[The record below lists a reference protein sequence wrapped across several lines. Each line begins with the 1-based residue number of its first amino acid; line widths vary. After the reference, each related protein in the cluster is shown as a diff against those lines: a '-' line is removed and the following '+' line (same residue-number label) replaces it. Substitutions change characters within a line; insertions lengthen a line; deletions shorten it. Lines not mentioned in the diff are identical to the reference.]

1 MIEKLEL
8 KPIPFVD
15 TVPDDD
21 QKRIQWVRNGECL
34 EGAVTKTSNDGTLNK
49 VGVQVQKNIEVIDEN
64 MFKTKEK
71 VNVLSSEVN
80 RINES
85 LNIENDTSLV
95 EQIGINRDNID
106 ILQEHMQFAESDI
119 GEIQASVEFLDEE
132 VGVHNPEQ
140 DPVHRTVRDDLTF
153 VKTEMGAYPGQD
165 MNGREE
171 PGTKGRGMKG
181 RIIDI
186 ATQAVK
192 NEKRITQLE
201 TDFDE
206 SDVGQVTLDIRKI
219 RKEIGP
225 SSEVVPDTT
234 VYSRIKQNEKDISS
248 HSLSLTEIEEAID
261 LDGGLIIDHVN
272 NNRKAIR
279 ELEKVQN
286 DPNTGLTRRLTT
298 VEGQIGNKDKPT
310 TILGKLETDRK
321 DINNL
326 QIIVGKD
333 SSSGLRGNV
342 VWINQTVGI
351 VDDSKP
357 VPEDSVLGQIKVI
370 TSTMNEHS
378 SSIQDIQQEIG
389 NNKEGLKGS
398 VVMMS
403 KTIYGTNPNGST
415 VEERGLVIS
424 VKQNETKI
432 AAKLDDA
439 PNDGLMYFRQNGAWV
454 QKPFAIAEI
463 SDKDLKATL
472 STTEEAVLD
481 LDNFDVSH
489 VNGLEIVDDNIVI
502 KDTGT
507 FNVRIQMIVAEEQAT
522 SQFDLIVK
530 VNDVVR
536 IRNSVGISTIGG
548 RQMNFALGTL
558 NITSGD
564 KVSITMLAQ
573 NEESAIEID
582 IPSCFIA
589 INPAL

>member
-15 TVPDDD
+15 SVPDDD

-206 SDVGQVTLDIRKI
+206 SDVGQMTLDVRKL
-219 RKEIGP
+219 RKEVGP

-234 VYSRIKQNEKDISS
+234 VYSRIKQNEKDIKT

-261 LDGGLIIDHVN
+261 LDGGQIVDHVN
-272 NNRKAIR
+272 NNRDAIKN
-279 ELEKVQN
+279 LEKVQN
-286 DPNTGLTRRLTT
+286 DPNTGLLPRMTA
-298 VEGQIGNKDKPT
+298 VETQIGTKDKPT
-310 TILGKLETDRK
+310 SILGKLEVDRK
-321 DINNL
+321 DINSL
-326 QIIVGKD
+326 QVLVGKD

-342 VWINQTVGI
+342 AWINQTVGI
-351 VDDSKP
+351 VESGQTPPSDSI
-357 VPEDSVLGQIKVI
+357 LGQIQVI

-403 KTIYGTNPNGST
+403 KSIYGTNPNGAT

-424 VKQNETKI
+424 VKQNEAKI
-432 AAKLDDA
+432 ATKLDDA
-439 PNDGLMYFRQNGAWV
+439 PNDGLMYFRQGGAWV
-454 QKPFAIAEI
+454 QKPYATAEI
-463 SDKDLKATL
+463 KDVDLKATL
-472 STTEEAVLD
+472 SKTEEAVLD
-481 LDNFDVSH
+481 LDEFDTTH
-489 VNGLEIVDDNIVI
+489 MNGIRIVDDNLIMD
-502 KDTGT
+502 DTGV
-507 FNVRIQMIVAEEQAT
+507 FNIRVQMIVAEEQST

-530 VNDVVR
+530 VNDVVKL
-536 IRNSVGISTIGG
+536 RNSVGISTIGG

-558 NITSGD
+558 NITATD
-564 KVSITMLAQ
+564 KISISMLAQ
-573 NEESAIEID
+573 NDESAIEIN
-582 IPSCFIA
+582 IPSCSIS

>member
-15 TVPDDD
+15 SVPDDD

-34 EGAVTKTSNDGTLNK
+34 EGAATKTSNDGTLNK
-49 VGVQVQKNIEVIDEN
+49 VGVQVQQNVAVIDEN

-119 GEIQASVEFLDEE
+119 GEIQASIEFLDEE

-165 MNGREE
+165 MNGNEV
-171 PGTKGRGMKG
+171 PGAKGSGMKT

-192 NEKRITQLE
+192 NEKRINQLE
-201 TDFDE
+201 VDFDE
-206 SDVGQVTLDIRKI
+206 SDVGQMTLDVRKL
-219 RKEIGP
+219 RKEVGP

-234 VYSRIKQNEKDISS
+234 IYSRIKQTEKDIKT
-248 HSLSLTEIEEAID
+248 HALSLIEIEEAID
-261 LDGGLIIDHVN
+261 LDGGHIVDHVN
-272 NNRKAIR
+272 NNRDAIKN
-279 ELEKVQN
+279 LEKVQN
-286 DPNTGLTRRLTT
+286 DPKTGLLPRMTA
-298 VEGQIGNKDKPT
+298 VETQIGTKDKPT
-310 TILGKLETDRK
+310 SILGKLEVDRK

-326 QIIVGKD
+326 QVLVGKD

-342 VWINQTVGI
+342 AWINQTVGI
-351 VDDSKP
+351 VEAGQTPPSDSI
-357 VPEDSVLGQIKVI
+357 LGQIQVI

-403 KTIYGTNPNGST
+403 KSIYGTNPNGAT

-424 VKQNETKI
+424 VKQNEAKI
-432 AAKLDDA
+432 ATKLDDA
-439 PNDGLMYFRQNGAWV
+439 PNDGLMYFRQGGAWV
-454 QKPFAIAEI
+454 QKPYATAEI
-463 SDKDLKATL
+463 TDTDLKATL
-472 STTEEAVLD
+472 SKTEEAVLD
-481 LDNFDVSH
+481 LDAFDTTH
-489 VNGLEIVDDNIVI
+489 MNGIRIVDDNLIMDDAGVFSI
-502 KDTGT
+502 R
-507 FNVRIQMIVAEEQAT
+507 VQMIVAAEQAT

-530 VNDVVR
+530 VNDVVKL
-536 IRNSVGISTIGG
+536 RNSVGIATIGG
-548 RQMNFALGTL
+548 RQLNFALGTL
-558 NITSGD
+558 NIAATD
-564 KVSITMLAQ
+564 KISISMLAQ
-573 NEESAIEID
+573 NDESAIEID
-582 IPSCFIA
+582 IPSCSIS

>member
-34 EGAVTKTSNDGTLNK
+34 EGAATKTSNDGTLNK

-95 EQIGINRDNID
+95 EQIGINRDNIG

-119 GEIQASVEFLDEE
+119 GELQASVEFLDEE

-234 VYSRIKQNEKDISS
+234 VYSRIKQNEKDIKT

-261 LDGGLIIDHVN
+261 LDGGQIVDHVN
-272 NNRKAIR
+272 NNRDAIKN
-279 ELEKVQN
+279 LEKVQN
-286 DPNTGLTRRLTT
+286 DPNTGLLPRMTA
-298 VEGQIGNKDKPT
+298 VETQIGTKDKPT
-310 TILGKLETDRK
+310 SILGKLEVDRK

-326 QIIVGKD
+326 QVLVGKD

-342 VWINQTVGI
+342 AWINQTVGI
-351 VDDSKP
+351 VEAGQTPPSDSI
-357 VPEDSVLGQIKVI
+357 LGQIQVI

-403 KTIYGTNPNGST
+403 KSIYGTNPNGAT

-424 VKQNETKI
+424 VKQNEAKI
-432 AAKLDDA
+432 ATKLDDA
-439 PNDGLMYFRQNGAWV
+439 PNDGLMYFRQGGAWV
-454 QKPFAIAEI
+454 QKPYATAEI
-463 SDKDLKATL
+463 VDKDLKATL
-472 STTEEAVLD
+472 SKTEEAVLD
-481 LDNFDVSH
+481 LDAFDTTH
-489 VNGLEIVDDNIVI
+489 MNGVRIVDDNLVMD
-502 KDTGT
+502 DTGV
-507 FNVRIQMIVAEEQAT
+507 FNIRVQMLVAEAQST

-530 VNDVVR
+530 VNDVVKL
-536 IRNSVGISTIGG
+536 RNSVGIATIGG
-548 RQMNFALGTL
+548 RQLNFVLGTL
-558 NITSGD
+558 NITATD
-564 KVSITMLAQ
+564 KISISMLAQ
-573 NEESAIEID
+573 NDESAIEID
-582 IPSCFIA
+582 IPSCSIS

>member
-34 EGAVTKTSNDGTLNK
+34 NAAETKTSSDGTLNK
-49 VGVQVQKNIEVIDEN
+49 VGVQIQKNIEVIDEN

-71 VNVLSSEVN
+71 VNILSSEVN

-95 EQIGINRDNID
+95 EQIGINRDNIN
-106 ILQEHMQFAESDI
+106 ILQEHMQFAENDI
-119 GEIQASVEFLDEE
+119 GEMQASVEFLDEE

-165 MNGREE
+165 MNGNEV
-171 PGTKGRGMKG
+171 PGGLGTGMKR

-192 NEKRITQLE
+192 NEKRINQLE
-201 TDFDE
+201 VDFDE
-206 SDVGQVTLDIRKI
+206 SDVGQMTLDVRKL

-234 VYSRIKQNEKDISS
+234 IYSRIKQTEKDIKT
-248 HSLSLTEIEEAID
+248 HSLSLAEIEEAID
-261 LDGGLIIDHVN
+261 LDGGQIIDHVN
-272 NNRKAIR
+272 NNRDAIR

-286 DPNTGLTRRLTT
+286 DPKTGLTQRLTT
-298 VEGQIGNKDKPT
+298 VEGQIGSKDKPT

-342 VWINQTVGI
+342 AWINQTVGI
-351 VDDSKP
+351 VDDTKP
-357 VPEDSVLGQIKVI
+357 VPEDSILGQIQVI

-424 VKQNETKI
+424 VKQNEAKI
-432 AAKLDDA
+432 ASKLDDA
-439 PNDGLMYFRQNGAWV
+439 PNDGMMYFRQNGAWV

-472 STTEEAVLD
+472 STTEESVLD

-502 KDTGT
+502 HDTGT
-507 FNVRIQMIVAEEQAT
+507 FNVRIQMIVAEAQAS

-530 VNDVVR
+530 VNNVVR

>member
-34 EGAVTKTSNDGTLNK
+34 NAAETKTSSDGTLNK

-95 EQIGINRDNID
+95 EQIGINRDNIN
-106 ILQEHMQFAESDI
+106 ILQEHMQFAENDI
-119 GEIQASVEFLDEE
+119 GELQASVEFLDEE

-342 VWINQTVGI
+342 AWINQTVGI